1 MEEIVMNTE
10 KMTVHR
16 ALAELKTLDA
26 RIQKII
32 SSTKYC
38 FANKHSNTKV
48 NGIEIDDY
56 IAEMKDNY
64 KSVKALINR
73 RNAMRKAVVLSNAT
87 TEVEIASTKYRVAE
101 AIEMKNHG
109 MYNYQVLVSAIIR
122 DKAVAQEA
130 IDKYNGTTLEKK
142 ADDYVIGLYG
152 SKEKA
157 SGTEAGATRKAY
169 IEANTYDFVDPLG
182 ITSIQ
187 KNLEDMIANFSA
199 EVDAALSVSNA
210 ITEIEFSY
218 EVE

>member
-1 MEEIVMNTE
+1 MNTE

-16 ALAELKTLDA
+16 ALAELKTLDT
-26 RIQKII
+26 RIQKTI
-32 SSTKYC
+32 SSTRYC

-48 NGIEIDDY
+48 NGVEIDDY
-56 IAEMKDNY
+56 IAVMIDNY

-87 TEVEIASTKYRVAE
+87 TEVEIAGTKYRVAE

-109 MYNYQVLVSAIIR
+109 MYNYQVLVSTIIH

-157 SGTEAGATRKAY
+157 SGTEAEATRKAY

-187 KNLEDMIANFSA
+187 QNLEDMIANFSA

>member
-1 MEEIVMNTE
+1 MNTE

-16 ALAELKTLDA
+16 ALAELKTLDT
-26 RIQKII
+26 RIQKAI
-32 SSTKYC
+32 SSTRYC
-38 FANKHSNTKV
+38 FANKHSNIKV
-48 NGIEIDDY
+48 NGVEIDDY
-56 IAEMKDNY
+56 IAVMKDNY

-87 TEVEIASTKYRVAE
+87 TEVEIAGTKYRVAE

-109 MYNYQVLVSAIIR
+109 MYNYQVLVSAIIH

-157 SGTEAGATRKAY
+157 SGTEAEATRKAY

-187 KNLEDMIANFSA
+187 QNLEDMIANFSA

>member
-1 MEEIVMNTE
+1 MNTE

>member
-1 MEEIVMNTE
+1 MNTE

-26 RIQKII
+26 RIQKAI
-32 SSTKYC
+32 SFTSYC

-48 NGIEIDDY
+48 NGVEIDEY
-56 IAEMKDNY
+56 IASMKDNY
-64 KSVKALINR
+64 KSIKTLINR
-73 RNAMRKAVVLSNAT
+73 RNAMKKAVVLSNAV
-87 TEVEIASTKYRVAE
+87 TEVEIAGMKYRVAE

-109 MYNYQVLVSAIIR
+109 MYNYQLLVNGIIHNR
-122 DKAVAQEA
+122 AVAQEV
-130 IDKYNGTTLEKK
+130 IEKYNGATLEKK

-157 SGTEAGATRKAY
+157 SGTEAEATRKAY
-169 IEANTYDFVDPLG
+169 IEANTYDFVDPFG
-182 ITSIQ
+182 VVSIQ
-187 KNLEDMIANFSA
+187 QNLEEKIANFSA

>member
-1 MEEIVMNTE
+1 MEEININTE
-10 KMTVHR
+10 KITVHR

-26 RIQKII
+26 RIQKAINGAC
-32 SSTKYC
+32 YC

-48 NGIEIDDY
+48 NGVEID
-56 IAEMKDNY
+56 EFVTTMKDNY
-64 KSVKALINR
+64 KSIRSLINR
-73 RNAMRKAVVLSNAT
+73 RNAMKKAVVLSNAV
-87 TEVEIASTKYRVAE
+87 TEVEIGGVKYRVAE

-109 MYNYQVLVSAIIR
+109 MDNYQVLVNAIDCNR
-122 DKAVAQEA
+122 AVAQEA
-130 IDKYNGTTLEKK
+130 IDKYNGDALEKK
-142 ADDYVIGLYG
+142 ADDYVVGLYG

-157 SGTEAGATRKAY
+157 TGAEAEATRKAY

-182 ITSIQ
+182 IATEQ
-187 KNLEDMIANFSA
+187 NNLETMIANFNA